1 MATASVY
8 EGQRVEVTA
17 ITQSTISFSKSHG
30 SVPTVTILLEPT
42 SLGAVANTY
51 ISSVDTTQV
60 VVNLS
65 SPFTGYIHMH
75 AAS

>member
-8 EGQRVEVTA
+8 EGQRVSVTA
-17 ITQSTISFSKSHG
+17 ATQTTITLLKSHG
-30 SVPTVTILLEPT
+30 AAPTVTILLEPT

-51 ISSVDTTQV
+51 ISSVDTTEV

-65 SPFTGYIHMH
+65 SPFSGYIHMH